1 MRESARAA
9 QSYVWSHVRQLGIE
23 PKKFAKTAVHV
34 HVPAGAVPKDGPSA
48 GITLATALT
57 SLYAEQ
63 PVRSDTA
70 LTGEITLSGLVL
82 PVGGI
87 KEKVLAARRAG
98 IRRVV
103 LPRANGKDLKE
114 LPEHVRAEMEFVF
127 AERIEEVLHAAIPGV
142 ANRMAAHLDTISVE
156 DVVPMENIDGKRI
169 ATS

>member
-9 QSYVWSHVRQLGIE
+9 QTYVRAHARELGLE
-23 PKKFAKTAVHV
+23 PSMFRRAGVHV

-48 GITLATALT
+48 GVAMVTALA
-57 SLYAEQ
+57 SAYSGVAA
-63 PVRSDTA
+63 RSDTA

-103 LPRANGKDLKE
+103 LPRDNENDLRE
-114 LPEHVRAEMEFVF
+114 LTAEARAELQFIF
-127 AERIEEVLHAAIPGV
+127 AERIQDVLAAALPELAGRPPVKAV
-142 ANRMAAHLDTISVE
+142 A
-156 DVVPMENIDGKRI
+156 
-169 ATS
+169 